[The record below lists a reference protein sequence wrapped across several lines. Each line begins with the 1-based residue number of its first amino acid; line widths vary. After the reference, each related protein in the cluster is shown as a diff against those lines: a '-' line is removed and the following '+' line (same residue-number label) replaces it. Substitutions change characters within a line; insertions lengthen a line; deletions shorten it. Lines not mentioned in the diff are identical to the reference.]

1 MRSDAELRRDMLF
14 AGREK
19 NGWKGVGGWLDARTC
34 PHTWDR
40 VASCACVG
48 PRARTY
54 VPVAWRNGRGR
65 QIMGIP
71 SSMRRRC
78 GVLCVMGLGGW
89 CTMTALA
96 RAHLAGV
103 HPKAT
108 RVRIDIEYCVEES
121 GSYRVRWS
129 RWMAIVCESWTNNM
143 HVSVKLIK
151 LFVKTSPRRR

>member
-1 MRSDAELRRDMLF
+1 MLF
-14 AGREK
+14 EGREK
-19 NGWKGVGGWLDARTC
+19 DGWKGVGGWLDARTC

-78 GVLCVMGLGGW
+78 GV
-89 CTMTALA
+89 
-96 RAHLAGV
+96 

-129 RWMAIVCESWTNNM
+129 RWMAIVCETWTDNM